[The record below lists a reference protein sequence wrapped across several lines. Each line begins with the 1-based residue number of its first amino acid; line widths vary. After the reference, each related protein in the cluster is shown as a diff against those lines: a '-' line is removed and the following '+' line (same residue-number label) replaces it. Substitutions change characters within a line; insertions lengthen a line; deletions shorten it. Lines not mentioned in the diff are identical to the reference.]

1 MLAELAA
8 VVSCGDR
15 VRPVTAR
22 GASGPSGRER
32 TAASGASGRSG
43 RERTRGERERR
54 RGLRAR
60 AGRGPGLPGSARVR
74 LGDASPGGR
83 LRFDA
88 LVRYLQ
94 DVANDDTRDAGF
106 DDVMGW
112 VVRRT
117 EIEVRRFPVYL
128 EPIALSTW
136 CSGVGG
142 RWAERRV
149 HVAGEGGGRVEA
161 ATLWVHL
168 DPDTMRPKVLPESF
182 HALFGPSA
190 LGRTVRAR
198 LQHAEAPEDEDAVA
212 ARHTFP
218 LRFTDF
224 DVLNHV
230 NNAVYWEVVE
240 EELARRRELRA
251 PLRAELEHRA
261 PIEPGSGDQGG
272 HRGAARRRRPVAA
285 RGGDGH
291 RVHDRHHRSTHRPP
305 LRPPRRPR
313 EHPSGTSSSANPSTS
328 VDIHRF
334 DIDSTG
340 SSARTA
346 RTRYEWRV
354 FFTLHHGGA
363 SGNATARSGPGPGAS
378 GSARPAHRSGPT
390 HCRAKRVGADEA
402 QRRAATQSSR

>member
-1 MLAELAA
+1 
-8 VVSCGDR
+8 VSADEPFVPLPATGR
-15 VRPVTAR
+15 VYQGQR
-22 GASGPSGRER
+22 
-32 TAASGASGRSG
+32 
-43 RERTRGERERR
+43 
-54 RGLRAR
+54 
-60 AGRGPGLPGSARVR
+60 RVR

-94 DVANDDTRDAGF
+94 DVANDDTREAGF

-117 EIEVRRFPVYL
+117 VIEVRQFPVYL

-149 HVAGEGGGRVEA
+149 HVVGEGGGHVES

-168 DPDTMRPKVLPESF
+168 DPETMRPRELPASF

-198 LQHAEAPEDEDAVA
+198 LQHPDVPADEEAVN
-212 ARHTFP
+212 ARHPFP

-230 NNAVYWEVVE
+230 NNAVYWEAVE

-261 PIEPGSGDQGG
+261 PIEPGADVEVAIIEAPGT
-272 HRGAARRRRPVAA
+272 AALW
-285 RGGDGH
+285 
-291 RVHDRHHRSTHRPP
+291 
-305 LRPPRRPR
+305 LRER
-313 EHPSGTSSSANPSTS
+313 
-328 VDIHRF
+328 
-334 DIDSTG
+334 
-340 SSARTA
+340 
-346 RTRYEWRV
+346 
-354 FFTLHHGGA
+354 A
-363 SGNATARSGPGPGAS
+363 SGVVFATA
-378 GSARPAHRSGPT
+378 T
-390 HCRAKRVGADEA
+390 I
-402 QRRAATQSSR
+402 AALRGRG

>member
-1 MLAELAA
+1 VPA
-8 VVSCGDR
+8 
-15 VRPVTAR
+15 
-22 GASGPSGRER
+22 
-32 TAASGASGRSG
+32 
-43 RERTRGERERR
+43 
-54 RGLRAR
+54 
-60 AGRGPGLPGSARVR
+60 AGRVYQGQRRVR

-117 EIEVRRFPVYL
+117 EIEVRQFPVYL

-149 HVAGEGGGRVEA
+149 HVVGEGGGHVEA

-198 LQHAEAPEDEDAVA
+198 RQHAEAPEDEGLVT

-230 NNAVYWEVVE
+230 NNAVYWEAVE
-240 EELARRRELRA
+240 EELARPEFAVKVLEARLPDVKVG
-251 PLRAELEHRA
+251 PLRLSVRVDRVDETAGGEWLREAATGTGTPPPPSKHHRA
-261 PIEPGSGDQGG
+261 PE
-272 HRGAARRRRPVAA
+272 ARRRS
-285 RGGDGH
+285 H
-291 RVHDRHHRSTHRPP
+291 RDFQF
-305 LRPPRRPR
+305 R
-313 EHPSGTSSSANPSTS
+313 EPSTS
-328 VDIHRF
+328 VDIHR
-334 DIDSTG
+334 STSIRRPSPELRRG
-340 SSARTA
+340 ALTPLCHTSRLSVRTGC
-346 RTRYEWRV
+346 RLLVPDPVRPPGTRR
-354 FFTLHHGGA
+354 A
-363 SGNATARSGPGPGAS
+363 QRSG
-378 GSARPAHRSGPT
+378 
-390 HCRAKRVGADEA
+390 E
-402 QRRAATQSSR
+402 RRTTQSQSTTYSNRPSTEVTLAWPARRRCSRWA